1 MHIADVTMFYAPQS
15 GGVRTYLTAKH
26 RMLTAMPGV
35 RHSILVPGAV
45 RSEQDGVLTVAAP
58 PIPFGNGYRFPLRTR
73 PWCERLEQLR
83 PDVIEA
89 GDPYRLPWAALAAG
103 ERLGAPVV
111 GFYHSDLPRLIRARF
126 GDTWG
131 GLARHYV
138 RRLYPRFDLTLAPS
152 QVMADYLESL
162 GIPRVTVQP
171 LGVDTALFHP
181 SKRDPG
187 VRRELGLTES
197 TRLLA
202 FAGRGAREKNIPLLL
217 DTLRHLGPRYHLL
230 LIGPGM
236 PTQDLPANV
245 TAYPYYFDSMAV
257 SRWLA
262 SADAFIHGGA
272 QETFGLVVLEAMA
285 SGLPVIGINAG
296 AVAELVT
303 PGSGILADWANS
315 RSLAEAT
322 EYLFM
327 LDTQAIG
334 QLARTRIETQWS
346 WDSVFRQ
353 MLIRYAGLIRS
364 SAPLALTPAHYAS

>member
-1 MHIADVTMFYAPQS
+1 MHITDITMFYAPQS

-26 RMLTAMPGV
+26 RALAAMPGV
-35 RHSILVPGAV
+35 CHSIVVPGATN
-45 RSEQDGVLTVAAP
+45 SAQDGVHSVAAP
-58 PIPFGNGYRFPLRTR
+58 PIPFGRGYRFPLRTR
-73 PWCERLEQLR
+73 PWRERLERLR

-103 ERLGAPVV
+103 ERLGVPVV

-126 GDTWG
+126 GDAWG
-131 GLARHYV
+131 GLAERYV
-138 RRLYPRFDLTLAPS
+138 KRLYPRFDLTLAPS
-152 QVMADYLESL
+152 RVMADYLESL
-162 GIPRVTVQP
+162 GVPRVAVQP

-181 SKRDPG
+181 SRSDPN
-187 VRRELGLTES
+187 VRSELGLPET
-197 TRLLA
+197 TRLLV
-202 FAGRGAREKNIPLLL
+202 FAGRGAREKNIPLLF
-217 DTLRHLGPRYHLL
+217 DTLRRLGPRYHLL

-236 PTQDLPANV
+236 PTQDIPANV
-245 TAYPYYFDSMAV
+245 TVYPYYFDGLAV

-303 PGSGILADWANS
+303 PGSGMLAERAS
-315 RSLAEAT
+315 ARSLAEAT

-327 LDTQAIG
+327 LDARAIG
-334 QLARTRIETQWS
+334 RLARTRVETDRG

-353 MLIRYAGLIRS
+353 MLVRYASLIRN
-364 SAPLALTPAHYAS
+364 SAPLTLTPAHYAH